1 MNFDIQKEHI
11 LNLRA
16 MKQEVIAMVN
26 ENNKKTT
33 VEIYEAV
40 KDGSKKLE
48 KKLKDDMKKTRDDGK
63 DEFVELIEKISE
75 KELLKQKIEKQN
87 KKMKEQDASM
97 MNLRADLE

>member
-87 KKMKEQDASM
+87 KKIKEQDASM

>member
-48 KKLKDDMKKTRDDGK
+48 KKLKDDMKKTKDDGK

-87 KKMKEQDASM
+87 KKMKEQDASV